1 MFYALNWSLVAAL
14 LALWSLVAW
23 ALHAAAIW
31 TVTNAGKLS
40 GGASEVSVIRLPE
53 AIAAWVPPEI
63 VQTVNALIESLGPV
77 IDRLLQ
83 AAPVIVLATFIVF
96 GLVKLLPGDVAVTL
110 AVDAASYTDP
120 LEAIQH
126 QICWVRGTNETYAIV
141 TNNIDNTLFVDL
153 PASTTNHLFLER
165 RPGWPRFQIWQ
176 DFR

>member
-83 AAPVIVLATFIVF
+83 AAPVLADGLTVAAWVIWGLGSVLLVVLGAGMHGLIALWRRRGPGPHGVMATF
-96 GLVKLLPGDVAVTL
+96 
-110 AVDAASYTDP
+110 
-120 LEAIQH
+120 
-126 QICWVRGTNETYAIV
+126 
-141 TNNIDNTLFVDL
+141 
-153 PASTTNHLFLER
+153 STPSR
-165 RPGWPRFQIWQ
+165 
-176 DFR
+176 

>member
-40 GGASEVSVIRLPE
+40 GGDSEVSVIRLPE

-83 AAPVIVLATFIVF
+83 AAPVLAGGLTVAAWVIWGLGSVL
-96 GLVKLLPGDVAVTL
+96 LVVLGAGKHGAHADSPKSLR
-110 AVDAASYTDP
+110 DP
-120 LEAIQH
+120 SA
-126 QICWVRGTNETYAIV
+126 
-141 TNNIDNTLFVDL
+141 
-153 PASTTNHLFLER
+153 PSSTA
-165 RPGWPRFQIWQ
+165 RPSGRMRMSSRWT
-176 DFR
+176 